1 MFAILSPL
9 FLIRRTTIVLNSE
22 RVKFYIFQDRALQ
35 GLRLVLLFE
44 PSNRETTEKDDM
56 SKQEFIKMFKAHG
69 IEVSTRAEAG
79 WALQFLNEKA
89 PTGYRPKDIYLA
101 WKADA

>member
-1 MFAILSPL
+1 
-9 FLIRRTTIVLNSE
+9 
-22 RVKFYIFQDRALQ
+22 
-35 GLRLVLLFE
+35 
-44 PSNRETTEKDDM
+44 M

>member
-1 MFAILSPL
+1 MQAETSLSVQVCKCASKL
-9 FLIRRTTIVLNSE
+9 GS
-22 RVKFYIFQDRALQ
+22 
-35 GLRLVLLFE
+35 
-44 PSNRETTEKDDM
+44 SNRETTEKDEM

-69 IEVSTRAEAG
+69 IEVSTREEAG